1 MTVIEIRES
10 GGPDMLVATERP
22 TPSCGPGEL
31 LIKVVAAGVNRP
43 DVMQRQGKYP
53 APEGA
58 SDIPGLEVAGT
69 VEQIGPDVTEWGVGD
84 RVCALVSGGGYADH
98 CLVPVPQVLPI
109 PRGLTFVQA
118 AALPETTFTV
128 WTNLFQRGHLAA
140 GETVLIHG
148 GTSGIGSTA
157 IQMARAFGARVLVTA
172 GSAEK
177 CAAALEMGAEQAFN
191 YREVD
196 FVEAAKAATN
206 DRGVDVVLDIVGG
219 DYMQRNIEV
228 LALDGR
234 LVLVGQLGG
243 WRSQINT
250 TPFFRKRLTMTA
262 STLRAR
268 SVAEKGAL
276 AREVRQHV
284 WPLIESGKIVIP
296 VHATFPLADAAG
308 AHRMMEASTHIGKI
322 VLTV

>member
-1 MTVIEIRES
+1 MIVVEIRES
-10 GGPDMLVATERP
+10 GGPEMLVAAERP

-31 LIKVVAAGVNRP
+31 LIKVAAAGVNRP

-53 APEGA
+53 PPDGA

-69 VEQIGPDVTEWGVGD
+69 VAEVGADVTEWHVGD

-98 CLVPVPQVLPI
+98 CLVPSPQVLPI

-128 WTNLFQRGHLAA
+128 WTNLFQRGRLVA

-157 IQMARAFGARVLVTA
+157 IQMARAFGAHVLVTA

-284 WPLIESGKIVIP
+284 WPLIESGKIAIP